1 MAKTVTLDELHLTL
15 RVPNDLPDDEVETI
29 RRTLAGDDFMSR
41 LRRAVRAALRAVPEL
56 NPVRASLTR

>member
-15 RVPNDLPDDEVETI
+15 RIPNDLPDEEVETI

-56 NPVRASLTR
+56 SAVRASLTR

>member
-1 MAKTVTLDELHLTL
+1 MAKTVILDELHLTL
-15 RVPNDLPDDEVETI
+15 RVPNDLPDEEDEAT
-29 RRTLAGDDFMSR
+29 RRALAGDDFMSR

>member
-1 MAKTVTLDELHLTL
+1 MAKTVILDELHLTL
-15 RVPNDLPDDEVETI
+15 RVPNDLPDEEVEAI
-29 RRTLAGDDFMSR
+29 RRALAGDDFMSR